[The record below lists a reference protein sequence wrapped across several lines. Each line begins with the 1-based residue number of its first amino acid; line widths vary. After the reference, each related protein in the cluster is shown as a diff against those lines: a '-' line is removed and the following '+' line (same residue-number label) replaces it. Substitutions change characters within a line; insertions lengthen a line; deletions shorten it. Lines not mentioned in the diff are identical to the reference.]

1 MFVTLN
7 FGPVEGLSAEELQQ
21 LQDLADAYNYHQ
33 SRNRLKDKYYEGHVT
48 LQDVNLGIALPQGLR
63 NLEVGCSW
71 GQKAVDVLA
80 ARSMFDGFVGTGG
93 SLDSLA
99 KLVADNR
106 LVAQYA
112 KACRDELKYGC
123 TFATLS
129 GDNAIGCSIRFHSPA
144 TAAALWSGE
153 KGRIDCGLAIVD
165 TVKDEHFE
173 GTWRPSVVNFYT
185 DDTVIVL
192 HSNGSFWTAQ
202 RYAHKMGRP
211 LMEPLIWNATNSKP
225 FGRSR
230 LKKPIRA
237 LIDDYIRTAVRKS
250 RHQEQG

>member
-123 TFATLS
+123 ILCHPVR
-129 GDNAIGCSIRFHSPA
+129 GQRHRLQHPVP
-144 TAAALWSGE
+144 
-153 KGRIDCGLAIVD
+153 LAC
-165 TVKDEHFE
+165 H
-173 GTWRPSVVNFYT
+173 
-185 DDTVIVL
+185 
-192 HSNGSFWTAQ
+192 GS
-202 RYAHKMGRP
+202 RP
-211 LMEPLIWNATNSKP
+211 LERREGPH
-225 FGRSR
+225 R
-230 LKKPIRA
+230 LRPCHRGH
-237 LIDDYIRTAVRKS
+237 R
-250 RHQEQG
+250 EG